1 MINMIITSNIKLFSN
16 AHMSHHSN
24 KLSEEF
30 LNETEFFYAES
41 REMLTE
47 IRGFCHDCV

>member
-1 MINMIITSNIKLFSN
+1 MINMMTTSNIKLFSN

-24 KLSEEF
+24 KLSEEL
-30 LNETEFFYAES
+30 LNEFEFFYAET
-41 REMLTE
+41 REKLTE